1 MQIVNDVRK
10 IQKKMQIESTVQS
23 ERCGEK
29 CRKFVKERHRTADN
43 KQSKK
48 ETERNAENLL
58 YAKDT
63 ERNEDD

>member
-1 MQIVNDVRK
+1 MQIDG
-10 IQKKMQIESTVQS
+10 IVQS
-23 ERCGEK
+23 ERCREK
-29 CRKFVKERHRTADN
+29 CIKFVKEGHRNADN

-48 ETERNAENLL
+48 DTERNAENLL